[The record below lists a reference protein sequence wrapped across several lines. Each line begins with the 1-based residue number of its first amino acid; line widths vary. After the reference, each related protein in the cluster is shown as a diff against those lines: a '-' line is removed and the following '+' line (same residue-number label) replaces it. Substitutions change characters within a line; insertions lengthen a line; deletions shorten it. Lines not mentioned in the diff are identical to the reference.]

1 MFKNEH
7 LFYMYGKIKF
17 NREILD
23 EDMIGVEGLEFTI
36 NGKKINFEFMTIS
49 MEICDDVL
57 EFEAFEL
64 NPTGVCYADDMSVLN
79 QNEIDNYLLSAKYLS
94 VTSFDEFGISTANED
109 LEVECIQE
117 LYICN
122 KNGEFKIP
130 KNILLEAEE
139 NVKYYEVA

>member
-1 MFKNEH
+1 MFKNNH
-7 LFYMYGKIKF
+7 SLYMYGKIKF

-23 EDMIGVEGLEFTI
+23 EDMIGVEGLELTI
-36 NGKKINFEFMTIS
+36 NGKKINFEFMTVS
-49 MEICDDVL
+49 MEICDDIL

-64 NPTGVCYADDMSVLN
+64 DPTGVCYANDMSVLN
-79 QNEIDNYLLSAKYLS
+79 QNEIDDYLLSAKYLF
-94 VTSFDEFGISTANED
+94 VTTFDEFGISTTNKD
-109 LEVECIQE
+109 LEVEQIQE

-130 KNILLEAEE
+130 KNILLETEK